1 MSKKSIQNIIEKA
14 KKGNQSAYRD
24 LLNLYW
30 GDIYRFILA
39 KCHDDYEAEDLTIKS
54 FSKAFDKISQY
65 DPKYVFKNW
74 LLTISNNLFI
84 DHLRSQKKH
93 IKGIDIENEKILKI
107 VDESH
112 SPEDKLIQEQH
123 LAELLQYIKK
133 LKPHYREV
141 INLRYF
147 QEYTYKE
154 IAEELGEPLSNI
166 KVKLLRARKLL
177 SELIIKKPK

>member
-1 MSKKSIQNIIEKA
+1 MMKKEEIQKTIEAA
-14 KKGNQSAYRD
+14 KNGSQLAYKH

-30 GDIYRFILA
+30 GDVYRFLLA
-39 KCHDDYEAEDLTIKS
+39 KCHNDYEAEDITIKT
-54 FSKAFDKISQY
+54 FSKAFDKLALY
-65 DPKYVFKNW
+65 NKKYAFKNW

-84 DHLRSQKKH
+84 DFVRSQNKNIDAVDIDKEKV
-93 IKGIDIENEKILKI
+93 IKVIDLAP
-107 VDESH
+107 

-123 LAELLQYIKK
+123 LAELLQYIKQ

-147 QEYTYKE
+147 QEYSYKE
-154 IAEELGEPLSNI
+154 IAEELGESLNNV

-177 SELIIKKPK
+177 SELINNK